1 MSIEQMLKEVILSS
15 TEEQKNSILRE
26 LKDGGNK
33 ITAGRLLTMWK
44 WHKKEQFKNQAHL
57 NEALLALK
65 TANEKTEH
73 LDELEE
79 EAGSED
85 E

>member
-1 MSIEQMLKEVILSS
+1 MLKEVILSS

-26 LKDGGNK
+26 LNEGGNK
-33 ITAGRLLTMWK
+33 ITVGRLLTMWK
-44 WHKKEQFKNQAHL
+44 WHKKEQFIKEAHL

-65 TANEKTEH
+65 TANEKTKQV
-73 LDELEE
+73 DELEE